1 MTDVRRSGW
10 TWRSLV
16 AIGVSVLLLLA
27 SATSY
32 IINFDHIEHWS
43 QLFAVATLASVAVFS
58 VMGWTPLR
66 QRARR

>member
-1 MTDVRRSGW
+1 M
-10 TWRSLV
+10 
-16 AIGVSVLLLLA
+16 LLLLA